1 MESILKKGNIKFSAN
16 DVFLFTHTVACQC
29 MKGQIRDMTSKRNK
43 RLQNYE
49 ILMIIIIIIP

>member
-49 ILMIIIIIIP
+49 I